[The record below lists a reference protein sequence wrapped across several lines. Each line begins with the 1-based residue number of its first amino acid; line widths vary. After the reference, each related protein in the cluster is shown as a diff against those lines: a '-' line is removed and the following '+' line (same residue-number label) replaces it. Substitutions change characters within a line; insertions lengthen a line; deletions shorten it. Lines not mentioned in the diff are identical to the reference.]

1 MVTYFLTIDHVL
13 SSDPH
18 VLARVIPTMKRDQG
32 LLGTLEVV
40 SDCQPLPALRVL
52 AIIEPINVVHPYTV
66 SKYNNIKIELT
77 MKEKYCRPISVYKE
91 LTFIKFG

>member
-1 MVTYFLTIDHVL
+1 
-13 SSDPH
+13 
-18 VLARVIPTMKRDQG
+18 VLARVISTMKRAQG

-52 AIIEPINVVHPYTV
+52 SIIETINVVHPSNV

-91 LTFIKFG
+91 LTFVKFG

>member
-13 SSDPH
+13 PSDPKMF
-18 VLARVIPTMKRDQG
+18 ARVIPIMKRAQG
-32 LLGTLEVV
+32 LIGTLEVI

-52 AIIEPINVVHPYTV
+52 AIVEPINTVHLDTV
-66 SKYNNIKIELT
+66 FKCSNIKIDLT
-77 MKEKYCRPISVYKE
+77 TKKKYCRPISVYKE